1 MTLLTIFSHRRR
13 SVFTAG
19 TDSVRADTWR
29 PATEFKPALAWSVTA
44 SVAGIFAAAGLAPTL
59 AATLVGLVSAF
70 MAGIRLKSG
79 MAVLK
84 DRAALAGSALELVS
98 CRIFARRLLRAR
110 RDMARKGDTETF
122 APVWFGRGFD
132 WGPEHAQKLYE
143 LSKIDVERL
152 IPHRNICRRLTG
164 TAPKDPRTV
173 GLAAIDGL
181 ESRKKDIWVSEKTLE
196 GGTLIVGTTQAG
208 KGVLLT
214 SLVTQAI
221 LRGEAVI
228 VIDPKMSSRLKNAVT
243 AAAKLAN
250 RSDPLFFHPN
260 DREGIRIN
268 PLTHFERPSEIASRL
283 TAVMADSGPFTSFAW
298 SAVNVVVNLLV
309 HVGRTPSIAG
319 IESVLT
325 GDFEDLLLEAVEL
338 DCGPD
343 LFDTLV
349 SEVKLKGKKGREGVL
364 VLLDKARDREAL
376 SEVTLKGA
384 ATYAHDPVH
393 FSKITASLMPVLAM
407 LTSGALRQT
416 LSPAD
421 DDAEAMSLS
430 EIIAQRKILYV
441 CLNSLPDPTVAGA
454 IGSLLLADLAS
465 CAGERYND
473 TSIARTTV
481 SLFVDECSNVIN
493 RSLIE
498 ILNKGAE
505 SGLRTTC
512 AMQTVADLAAR
523 LGSTDEARMALGNF
537 NSLVSLRTK
546 DRLTQEFVAETFG
559 RTYIANTAA
568 TLTSASDTAHPG
580 HFTAGASRQ
589 ITASREEIIPCDVLG
604 KLPNCEFFA
613 SLAGGRLVKGRTPIL
628 IADEDLVSGSNL
640 SSFERNFHDHKA
652 FEIPR
657 LRWPV
662 SDHSPVACR
671 LLLCLGLNR
680 SSRF

>member
-1 MTLLTIFSHRRR
+1 MTLLTIFSRRRR

-44 SVAGIFAAAGLAPTL
+44 SVAGVFAAAGLAPAF

-98 CRIFARRLLRAR
+98 CRVFARRLLRAR
-110 RDMARKGDTETF
+110 RDMARRGDTETF

-164 TAPKDPRTV
+164 TTPKDPRTV

-283 TAVMADSGPFTSFAW
+283 TAVMADSSPFTSFAW

-343 LFDTLV
+343 LSDTLV

-546 DRLTQEFVAETFG
+546 DRLTQEFVPKRSGAPTSPTPPPRSRALRIR
-559 RTYIANTAA
+559 RTPDTSPQAPLVRSLLRAKRSSPVTC
-568 TLTSASDTAHPG
+568 SASSP
-580 HFTAGASRQ
+580 
-589 ITASREEIIPCDVLG
+589 TAS
-604 KLPNCEFFA
+604 F
-613 SLAGGRLVKGRTPIL
+613 S
-628 IADEDLVSGSNL
+628 
-640 SSFERNFHDHKA
+640 
-652 FEIPR
+652 
-657 LRWPV
+657 
-662 SDHSPVACR
+662 R
-671 LLLCLGLNR
+671 LLRAAVL
-680 SSRF
+680 

>member
-1 MTLLTIFSHRRR
+1 MSLLKFFTHRRR
-13 SVFTAG
+13 SIFTAG
-19 TDSVRADTWR
+19 TDAVRSDTWR
-29 PATEFKPALAWSVTA
+29 PAVELWPAAAWSLTAAAALSMTLTAVTPPVPALPM
-44 SVAGIFAAAGLAPTL
+44 GLAAWVL
-59 AATLVGLVSAF
+59 ATLRLRSA
-70 MAGIRLKSG
+70 LN
-79 MAVLK
+79 VLK
-84 DRAALAGSALELVS
+84 DRAALAGSALELIS
-98 CRIFARRLLRAR
+98 SRSFARRLLRAR

-143 LSKIDVERL
+143 LSKIDVNRL
-152 IPHRNICRRLTG
+152 LPARALCKLLTG
-164 TAPKDPRTV
+164 TEPKDPRTV
-173 GLAAIDGL
+173 GLSAIDGL
-181 ESRKKDIWVSEKTLE
+181 ESHKTDIWVSEKTLE

-228 VIDPKMSSRLKNAVT
+228 VIDPKMSSRLQNAVT
-243 AAAKLAN
+243 AAAKLAR
-250 RSDPLFFHPN
+250 RSPPLFFHPN
-260 DREGIRIN
+260 HPEGLRIN
-268 PLTHFERPSEIASRL
+268 PLTHFERPSEIASRI
-283 TAVMADSGPFTSFAW
+283 TAVMSDSGPFTSFAW
-298 SAVNVVVNLLV
+298 SAVNVVVDLLV
-309 HVGRTPSIAG
+309 HVGRTPSIAT
-319 IESVLT
+319 IEAVLT
-325 GDFEDLLLEAVEL
+325 GDFEDLLLEAAEL
-338 DCGPD
+338 GCGED
-343 LFDTLV
+343 YFDMLV
-349 SEVKLKGKKGREGVL
+349 SEAKVKGKKGRDGVL
-364 VLLDKARDREAL
+364 DVLERAKTEGRL
-376 SEVTLKGA
+376 SEATLKGA

-416 LSPAD
+416 LSPRD
-421 DDAEAMSLS
+421 DDPLAMSLS

-454 IGSLLLADLAS
+454 IGSMLLADLAS
-465 CAGERYND
+465 CAGERYNN
-473 TSIARTTV
+473 TSISRNTV
-481 SLFVDECSNVIN
+481 SLFVDECSNTIN

-523 LGSTDEARMALGNF
+523 LGSIDEARMALGNF
-537 NSLVSLRTK
+537 NSLVALRTK

-613 SLAGGRLVKGRTPIL
+613 SLAGGRLIKGRTPIL
-628 IADEDLVSGSNL
+628 IPDEDL
-640 SSFERNFHDHKA
+640 
-652 FEIPR
+652 
-657 LRWPV
+657 
-662 SDHSPVACR
+662 
-671 LLLCLGLNR
+671 LCK
-680 SSRF
+680 

>member
-1 MTLLTIFSHRRR
+1 MTLLTIFSRRRR
-13 SVFTAG
+13 SIFTTG

-44 SVAGIFAAAGLAPTL
+44 SVAGVFAAAGLAPAF
-59 AATLVGLVSAF
+59 AASLVGLVSAF

-98 CRIFARRLLRAR
+98 CRVFARRLLRAR

-260 DREGIRIN
+260 DPDGIRIN

-319 IESVLT
+319 MESVLT
-325 GDFEDLLLEAVEL
+325 GDFEDLLLETAEL

-349 SEVKLKGKKGREGVL
+349 SEVKLKGKKGRDGVL

-376 SEVTLKGA
+376 SEATLKGA

-589 ITASREEIIPCDVLG
+589 ITASREEII
-604 KLPNCEFFA
+604 
-613 SLAGGRLVKGRTPIL
+613 RLSKSAKST
-628 IADEDLVSGSNL
+628 A
-640 SSFERNFHDHKA
+640 
-652 FEIPR
+652 
-657 LRWPV
+657 
-662 SDHSPVACR
+662 R
-671 LLLCLGLNR
+671 LLTFIR
-680 SSRF
+680 SEHSWISP

>member
-1 MTLLTIFSHRRR
+1 MPPPAASALNALSPDPIPDLLVSFMALLTIFSRRRR

-44 SVAGIFAAAGLAPTL
+44 SVAGVFAAAGLAPAF
-59 AATLVGLVSAF
+59 AASLVGLVSAF

-79 MAVLK
+79 LAVLK
-84 DRAALAGSALELVS
+84 DRAALAGSALELIS
-98 CRIFARRLLRAR
+98 CRVFARRLLRAR

-260 DREGIRIN
+260 NPEGIRIN

-283 TAVMADSGPFTSFAW
+283 TAVMVDSGPFTSFAW

-325 GDFEDLLLEAVEL
+325 GDFEDLLLEAAEL

-376 SEVTLKGA
+376 SEATLKGA

-628 IADEDLVSGSNL
+628 IADEDLVSG
-640 SSFERNFHDHKA
+640 
-652 FEIPR
+652 
-657 LRWPV
+657 
-662 SDHSPVACR
+662 
-671 LLLCLGLNR
+671 
-680 SSRF
+680 

>member
-1 MTLLTIFSHRRR
+1 MTLLTIFSRRRR
-13 SVFTAG
+13 SIFTAG

-44 SVAGIFAAAGLAPTL
+44 SVAGVFAAAGLAPAF
-59 AATLVGLVSAF
+59 AASLVGLVSAF
-70 MAGIRLKSG
+70 MAGIRVKSG
-79 MAVLK
+79 IAVLK

-98 CRIFARRLLRAR
+98 CRVFARRLLRAR
-110 RDMARKGDTETF
+110 RDMARKGDTENF

-164 TAPKDPRTV
+164 TVPKDPRTV

-260 DREGIRIN
+260 DPDGIRIN

-309 HVGRTPSIAG
+309 HVGRTPSIAA

-325 GDFEDLLLEAVEL
+325 GDFEDLLLEAAEL
-338 DCGPD
+338 DCEPD

-364 VLLDKARDREAL
+364 LLLDKARDREAL
-376 SEVTLKGA
+376 SEATLKGA

-628 IADEDLVSGSNL
+628 IADEDLVSG
-640 SSFERNFHDHKA
+640 
-652 FEIPR
+652 
-657 LRWPV
+657 
-662 SDHSPVACR
+662 
-671 LLLCLGLNR
+671 
-680 SSRF
+680 

>member
-1 MTLLTIFSHRRR
+1 MSLIKFFIHRRR
-13 SVFTAG
+13 SIFTAG
-19 TDSVRADTWR
+19 TDAVRADTWR
-29 PATEFKPALAWSVTA
+29 PAVELWPAAVWSLTAAAALSMTLTAVTPPVPALPLGL
-44 SVAGIFAAAGLAPTL
+44 VAGVL
-59 AATLVGLVSAF
+59 ATLRLRSAL
-70 MAGIRLKSG
+70 G
-79 MAVLK
+79 VLK
-84 DRAALAGSALELVS
+84 DRAALAGSALELIS
-98 CRIFARRLLRAR
+98 SRSFARRLLRAR

-143 LSKIDVERL
+143 LSKIDVNRL
-152 IPHRNICRRLTG
+152 LPARALCKLLTG
-164 TAPKDPRTV
+164 TEPKDPRTV
-173 GLAAIDGL
+173 GLSAIDGL
-181 ESRKKDIWVSEKTLE
+181 ESHKTDIWVSEKTLE

-228 VIDPKMSSRLKNAVT
+228 VIDPKMSSRLQNAVT
-243 AAAKLAN
+243 AAAKLAH
-250 RSDPLFFHPN
+250 RSPPLFFHPN
-260 DREGIRIN
+260 HPEGLRIN
-268 PLTHFERPSEIASRL
+268 PLRHFERPSEIASRI
-283 TAVMADSGPFTSFAW
+283 TAVMSDSGPFTSFAW
-298 SAVNVVVNLLV
+298 SAVNVVVDLLV
-309 HVGRTPSIAG
+309 HVGQTPSIAA

-325 GDFEDLLLEAVEL
+325 GDLEDLLLEAAEL
-338 DCGPD
+338 DCGEGY
-343 LFDTLV
+343 FNMLV
-349 SEVKLKGKKGREGVL
+349 SEAKVKGKKGREGVL
-364 VLLDKARDREAL
+364 DVLERARAEERL
-376 SEVTLKGA
+376 SEATLKGA

-416 LSPAD
+416 LSPRD
-421 DDAEAMSLS
+421 DDPLAMSLS

-454 IGSLLLADLAS
+454 IGSMLLADLAS
-465 CAGERYND
+465 CAGERYNN
-473 TSIARTTV
+473 TSISRNTV
-481 SLFVDECSNVIN
+481 SLFVDECSNTIN

-523 LGSTDEARMALGNF
+523 LGSIDEARMALGNF
-537 NSLVSLRTK
+537 NSLVALRTK

-613 SLAGGRLVKGRTPIL
+613 SLAGGRLIKGRTPIL
-628 IADEDLVSGSNL
+628 IPDEDL
-640 SSFERNFHDHKA
+640 
-652 FEIPR
+652 
-657 LRWPV
+657 
-662 SDHSPVACR
+662 
-671 LLLCLGLNR
+671 LCE
-680 SSRF
+680 

>member
-1 MTLLTIFSHRRR
+1 MPPPAASALNALSPDLIPDLLVSFMALLTIFSRRRR

-29 PATEFKPALAWSVTA
+29 PATELKPALAWSVTA
-44 SVAGIFAAAGLAPTL
+44 SVAGVFAAAGLAPTL

-84 DRAALAGSALELVS
+84 DRAALAGSALELIS
-98 CRIFARRLLRAR
+98 CRVFARRLLRAR
-110 RDMARKGDTETF
+110 RNMASKGDTETF

-143 LSKIDVERL
+143 LSKIDVEQL

-181 ESRKKDIWVSEKTLE
+181 ESSKKDIWVSEKTLE

-260 DREGIRIN
+260 DPDGIRIN

-349 SEVKLKGKKGREGVL
+349 SEVKLKGKKGRDGVL

-376 SEVTLKGA
+376 SEATLKGA

-465 CAGERYND
+465 YAGERYND

-481 SLFVDECSNVIN
+481 SLFVDECANVIN

-628 IADEDLVSGSNL
+628 IADEDLVSG
-640 SSFERNFHDHKA
+640 
-652 FEIPR
+652 
-657 LRWPV
+657 
-662 SDHSPVACR
+662 
-671 LLLCLGLNR
+671 
-680 SSRF
+680 

>member
-1 MTLLTIFSHRRR
+1 MTLLTIFSRRRR

-44 SVAGIFAAAGLAPTL
+44 SVAGVFAAAGLAPAF

-98 CRIFARRLLRAR
+98 CRVFARRLLRAR
-110 RDMARKGDTETF
+110 RDMARRGDTETF

-164 TAPKDPRTV
+164 TTPKDPRTV

-283 TAVMADSGPFTSFAW
+283 TAVMADSSPFTSFAW

-309 HVGRTPSIAG
+309 HVGRTPWIAG

-613 SLAGGRLVKGRTPIL
+613 SLAGGRLGKGRTPIL
-628 IADEDLVSGSNL
+628 IADEDLVSG
-640 SSFERNFHDHKA
+640 
-652 FEIPR
+652 
-657 LRWPV
+657 
-662 SDHSPVACR
+662 
-671 LLLCLGLNR
+671 
-680 SSRF
+680 

>member
-1 MTLLTIFSHRRR
+1 MTLLTIFSRRRR

-44 SVAGIFAAAGLAPTL
+44 SVAGVFAAAGLAPTL

-181 ESRKKDIWVSEKTLE
+181 ESSKKDIWVSEKTLE

-325 GDFEDLLLEAVEL
+325 GDFEDLLLEAAEF

-349 SEVKLKGKKGREGVL
+349 SEVKLKGKKGRDGVL
-364 VLLDKARDREAL
+364 LLLDKARDREAL
-376 SEVTLKGA
+376 SEATLKGA

-628 IADEDLVSGSNL
+628 IADEDLVSG
-640 SSFERNFHDHKA
+640 
-652 FEIPR
+652 
-657 LRWPV
+657 
-662 SDHSPVACR
+662 
-671 LLLCLGLNR
+671 
-680 SSRF
+680 

>member
-1 MTLLTIFSHRRR
+1 MSLIKFFTHRRR
-13 SVFTAG
+13 SIFTAG
-19 TDSVRADTWR
+19 TDAVRADTWR
-29 PATEFKPALAWSVTA
+29 PAVELWPAAAWSLTAAAALSMTLTAMTPPVPALPM
-44 SVAGIFAAAGLAPTL
+44 GLAAGVLGTL
-59 AATLVGLVSAF
+59 RLRSAL
-70 MAGIRLKSG
+70 G
-79 MAVLK
+79 VLK
-84 DRAALAGSALELVS
+84 DRAALAGSALELIS
-98 CRIFARRLLRAR
+98 SRSFARRLLRAR
-110 RDMARKGDTETF
+110 RDMAGKGNNETF

-143 LSKIDVERL
+143 LSKIDVNRL
-152 IPHRNICRRLTG
+152 LPARALCKLLTG
-164 TAPKDPRTV
+164 TEPKDSRTV
-173 GLAAIDGL
+173 GLSAIDGL

-221 LRGEAVI
+221 LRGESVI
-228 VIDPKMSSRLKNAVT
+228 VIDPKMSSRLQNAVT
-243 AAAKLAN
+243 AAAKLAR
-250 RSDPLFFHPN
+250 RSPPLFFHPN
-260 DREGIRIN
+260 DPEGLRIN
-268 PLTHFERPSEIASRL
+268 PLTHFERPSEIASRI
-283 TAVMADSGPFTSFAW
+283 TAVMSDSGPFTSFAW
-298 SAVNVVVNLLV
+298 SAVNVVVDLLV
-309 HVGRTPSIAG
+309 HVGRTPSIATIG
-319 IESVLT
+319 AVLT
-325 GDFEDLLLEAVEL
+325 GDFEDLLLQAAEQ
-338 DCGPD
+338 DCGED
-343 LFDTLV
+343 YFDMLV
-349 SEVKLKGKKGREGVL
+349 SEAKVKGKKGREGVL
-364 VLLDKARDREAL
+364 DVLERARAEERL
-376 SEVTLKGA
+376 SEATLKGA

-416 LSPAD
+416 LSPRD
-421 DDAEAMSLS
+421 DDPLAMSLS

-454 IGSLLLADLAS
+454 IGSMLLADLAS
-465 CAGERYND
+465 CAGERYNN
-473 TSIARTTV
+473 TSISRNTV
-481 SLFVDECSNVIN
+481 SLFVDECSNTIN

-537 NSLVSLRTK
+537 NSLVALRTK

-613 SLAGGRLVKGRTPIL
+613 SLAGGRLIKGRTPIL
-628 IADEDLVSGSNL
+628 IPDEDL
-640 SSFERNFHDHKA
+640 
-652 FEIPR
+652 
-657 LRWPV
+657 
-662 SDHSPVACR
+662 
-671 LLLCLGLNR
+671 LCK
-680 SSRF
+680 

>member
-1 MTLLTIFSHRRR
+1 MSLVKFFTHRRR
-13 SVFTAG
+13 SIFTAG
-19 TDSVRADTWR
+19 TDAVRADTWR
-29 PATEFKPALAWSVTA
+29 PAVELWPAAAWSLTAAAALSMTLTAVTPPVPALLM
-44 SVAGIFAAAGLAPTL
+44 GLAAGVL
-59 AATLVGLVSAF
+59 ATLRLRSA
-70 MAGIRLKSG
+70 LN
-79 MAVLK
+79 VLK
-84 DRAALAGSALELVS
+84 DRAALAGSALELIS
-98 CRIFARRLLRAR
+98 SRSFARRLLRAR

-143 LSKIDVERL
+143 LSKIDVNRL
-152 IPHRNICRRLTG
+152 LPARALCKLLTG
-164 TAPKDPRTV
+164 TEPKDSRTV
-173 GLAAIDGL
+173 GLSAIDGL

-221 LRGEAVI
+221 LRGESVI
-228 VIDPKMSSRLKNAVT
+228 VIDPKMSSRLQNAVT
-243 AAAKLAN
+243 AAAKLAH
-250 RSDPLFFHPN
+250 RSPPLFFHPN
-260 DREGIRIN
+260 HPEGLRIN
-268 PLTHFERPSEIASRL
+268 PLTHFERPSEIASRI
-283 TAVMADSGPFTSFAW
+283 TAVMSDSGPFTSFAW
-298 SAVNVVVNLLV
+298 SAVNVVVDLLV
-309 HVGRTPSIAG
+309 HVGQTPSIAA
-319 IESVLT
+319 IESILT
-325 GDFEDLLLEAVEL
+325 GDFEDLLLEAAEL
-338 DCGPD
+338 DSGED
-343 LFDTLV
+343 YFDMLV
-349 SEVKLKGKKGREGVL
+349 SEAKVKGKKGREGVL
-364 VLLDKARDREAL
+364 DVLERAKTEGRL
-376 SEVTLKGA
+376 SEATLKGA

-416 LSPAD
+416 LSPRD
-421 DDAEAMSLS
+421 DDPLAMSLS

-454 IGSLLLADLAS
+454 IGSMLLADLAS
-465 CAGERYND
+465 CAGERYNN
-473 TSIARTTV
+473 TSISRNTV
-481 SLFVDECSNVIN
+481 SLFVDECSNTIN

-537 NSLVSLRTK
+537 NSLVALRTK

-568 TLTSASDTAHPG
+568 TLTNVSDTAHPG

-613 SLAGGRLVKGRTPIL
+613 SLAGGRLIKGRTPIL
-628 IADEDLVSGSNL
+628 IPDEDL
-640 SSFERNFHDHKA
+640 
-652 FEIPR
+652 
-657 LRWPV
+657 
-662 SDHSPVACR
+662 
-671 LLLCLGLNR
+671 LCE
-680 SSRF
+680 

>member
-1 MTLLTIFSHRRR
+1 MSLIKFFTHRRR
-13 SVFTAG
+13 SIFTAG
-19 TDSVRADTWR
+19 TDAVRADTWR
-29 PATEFKPALAWSVTA
+29 PAVELWPAAAWSLTAAAALSMTLTAMTPPVPALPM
-44 SVAGIFAAAGLAPTL
+44 GLAAGVLGTL
-59 AATLVGLVSAF
+59 RLRSAL
-70 MAGIRLKSG
+70 G
-79 MAVLK
+79 VLK
-84 DRAALAGSALELVS
+84 DRAALAGSALELIS
-98 CRIFARRLLRAR
+98 SRSFARRLLRAR
-110 RDMARKGDTETF
+110 RDMAGKGNNETF

-143 LSKIDVERL
+143 LSKIDVNRL
-152 IPHRNICRRLTG
+152 LPARALCKLLTG
-164 TAPKDPRTV
+164 TEPKDSRTV
-173 GLAAIDGL
+173 GLSAIDGL

-221 LRGEAVI
+221 LRGESVI
-228 VIDPKMSSRLKNAVT
+228 VIDPKMSSRLQNAVT
-243 AAAKLAN
+243 AAAKLAR
-250 RSDPLFFHPN
+250 RSPPLFFHPN
-260 DREGIRIN
+260 HPEGLRIN
-268 PLTHFERPSEIASRL
+268 PLTHFERPSEIASRI
-283 TAVMADSGPFTSFAW
+283 TAVMSDSGPFTSFAW
-298 SAVNVVVNLLV
+298 SAVNVVVDLLV
-309 HVGRTPSIAG
+309 HVGRTPSIAT
-319 IESVLT
+319 IEAVLT
-325 GDFEDLLLEAVEL
+325 GDFEDLLLQAAEQ
-338 DCGPD
+338 DCGED
-343 LFDTLV
+343 YFDMLV
-349 SEVKLKGKKGREGVL
+349 SEAKVKGKKGREGVL
-364 VLLDKARDREAL
+364 DVLERARAEERL
-376 SEVTLKGA
+376 SEATLKGA

-416 LSPAD
+416 LSPRD
-421 DDAEAMSLS
+421 DDPLAMSLS

-454 IGSLLLADLAS
+454 IGSMLLADLAS
-465 CAGERYND
+465 CAGERYNN
-473 TSIARTTV
+473 TSISRNTV
-481 SLFVDECSNVIN
+481 SLFVDECSNTIN

-537 NSLVSLRTK
+537 NSLVALRTK

-613 SLAGGRLVKGRTPIL
+613 SLAGGRLIKGRTPIL
-628 IADEDLVSGSNL
+628 IPDEDL
-640 SSFERNFHDHKA
+640 
-652 FEIPR
+652 
-657 LRWPV
+657 
-662 SDHSPVACR
+662 
-671 LLLCLGLNR
+671 LCK
-680 SSRF
+680 

>member
-1 MTLLTIFSHRRR
+1 MALLTIFSRRRR

-44 SVAGIFAAAGLAPTL
+44 SVAGVCAAAGLAPAF
-59 AATLVGLVSAF
+59 AASLVGLVSAF

-79 MAVLK
+79 LVVLK
-84 DRAALAGSALELVS
+84 DRAALAGSALEFVS

-110 RDMARKGDTETF
+110 REMARKGDTETF

-243 AAAKLAN
+243 AAAKLAT

-349 SEVKLKGKKGREGVL
+349 SEVKLKGKKGRDGVL
-364 VLLDKARDREAL
+364 LLLDKARDREAL
-376 SEVTLKGA
+376 SEATLKGA

-613 SLAGGRLVKGRTPIL
+613 SLEGGRLVKGRTPIL
-628 IADEDLVSGSNL
+628 IADEDLVSG
-640 SSFERNFHDHKA
+640 
-652 FEIPR
+652 
-657 LRWPV
+657 
-662 SDHSPVACR
+662 
-671 LLLCLGLNR
+671 
-680 SSRF
+680 

>member
-1 MTLLTIFSHRRR
+1 MALLTIFSRRRR

-29 PATEFKPALAWSVTA
+29 PATELKPALAWSVTA
-44 SVAGIFAAAGLAPTL
+44 SVAGVFAAAGLAPAF
-59 AATLVGLVSAF
+59 AASLVGLVSAF

-84 DRAALAGSALELVS
+84 DRAALAGSALELIS
-98 CRIFARRLLRAR
+98 CRVFARRLLRAR
-110 RDMARKGDTETF
+110 RDMARKGDTENF

-260 DREGIRIN
+260 NPEGIRIN

-325 GDFEDLLLEAVEL
+325 GDFEDLLLEAAEL

-349 SEVKLKGKKGREGVL
+349 SEVKIKGKKGREGVL
-364 VLLDKARDREAL
+364 LLLDKARDREAL
-376 SEVTLKGA
+376 SEATLKGA

-416 LSPAD
+416 LSPA

-628 IADEDLVSGSNL
+628 IPDEDLISG
-640 SSFERNFHDHKA
+640 
-652 FEIPR
+652 
-657 LRWPV
+657 
-662 SDHSPVACR
+662 
-671 LLLCLGLNR
+671 
-680 SSRF
+680 

>member
-1 MTLLTIFSHRRR
+1 MSLIKFFTHRRR
-13 SVFTAG
+13 SIFTAG
-19 TDSVRADTWR
+19 TDAVRADTWR
-29 PATEFKPALAWSVTA
+29 PAVELWPAAAWSLTAAAALSMTLTAMTPPVPALPM
-44 SVAGIFAAAGLAPTL
+44 GLAAGVLGML
-59 AATLVGLVSAF
+59 RLRSAL
-70 MAGIRLKSG
+70 G
-79 MAVLK
+79 VLK
-84 DRAALAGSALELVS
+84 DRAALAGSALELIS
-98 CRIFARRLLRAR
+98 SRSFARRLLRAR
-110 RDMARKGDTETF
+110 RDMAGKGNNETF

-143 LSKIDVERL
+143 LSKIDVNRL
-152 IPHRNICRRLTG
+152 LPARALCKLLTG
-164 TAPKDPRTV
+164 TEPKDSRTV
-173 GLAAIDGL
+173 GLSAIDGL

-221 LRGEAVI
+221 LRGESVI
-228 VIDPKMSSRLKNAVT
+228 VIDPKMSSRLQNAVT
-243 AAAKLAN
+243 AAAKLAR
-250 RSDPLFFHPN
+250 RSPPLFFHPN
-260 DREGIRIN
+260 DPEGLRIN
-268 PLTHFERPSEIASRL
+268 PLTHFERPSEIASRI
-283 TAVMADSGPFTSFAW
+283 TAVMSDSGPFTSFAW
-298 SAVNVVVNLLV
+298 SAVNVVVDLLV
-309 HVGRTPSIAG
+309 HVGRTPSIAT
-319 IESVLT
+319 IEAVLT
-325 GDFEDLLLEAVEL
+325 GDFEDLLLQAAEQ
-338 DCGPD
+338 DCGED
-343 LFDTLV
+343 YFDMLV
-349 SEVKLKGKKGREGVL
+349 SEAKVKGKKGREGVL
-364 VLLDKARDREAL
+364 DVLERARAEERL
-376 SEVTLKGA
+376 SEATLKGA

-416 LSPAD
+416 LSPRD
-421 DDAEAMSLS
+421 DDPLAMSLS

-454 IGSLLLADLAS
+454 IGSMLLADLAS
-465 CAGERYND
+465 CAGERYNN
-473 TSIARTTV
+473 TSISRNTV
-481 SLFVDECSNVIN
+481 SLFVDECSNTIN

-537 NSLVSLRTK
+537 NSLVALRTK

-613 SLAGGRLVKGRTPIL
+613 SLAGGRLIKGRTPIL
-628 IADEDLVSGSNL
+628 IPDEDL
-640 SSFERNFHDHKA
+640 
-652 FEIPR
+652 
-657 LRWPV
+657 
-662 SDHSPVACR
+662 
-671 LLLCLGLNR
+671 LCE
-680 SSRF
+680 

>member
-1 MTLLTIFSHRRR
+1 MTLLTIFSRRRR
-13 SVFTAG
+13 SIFTAS

-44 SVAGIFAAAGLAPTL
+44 SVAGVFAGAGLAPAF
-59 AATLVGLVSAF
+59 AASLVGLVSAF

-98 CRIFARRLLRAR
+98 CRVFARRLLRAR

-260 DREGIRIN
+260 DPDGIRIN

-309 HVGRTPSIAG
+309 HVDRTPSIAG

-325 GDFEDLLLEAVEL
+325 GDFEDLLLETAEL

-349 SEVKLKGKKGREGVL
+349 SEVKLKGKKGRDGVL

-376 SEVTLKGA
+376 SEATLKGA

-589 ITASREEIIPCDVLG
+589 ITASREEII
-604 KLPNCEFFA
+604 
-613 SLAGGRLVKGRTPIL
+613 RLSKSAKST
-628 IADEDLVSGSNL
+628 A
-640 SSFERNFHDHKA
+640 
-652 FEIPR
+652 
-657 LRWPV
+657 
-662 SDHSPVACR
+662 R
-671 LLLCLGLNR
+671 LLTFIR
-680 SSRF
+680 SEHSWISP

>member
-1 MTLLTIFSHRRR
+1 MALLTIFSRRRR

-29 PATEFKPALAWSVTA
+29 PATELKPALAWSVTA
-44 SVAGIFAAAGLAPTL
+44 SVAGVFAAAGFAPAF

-79 MAVLK
+79 LAVLK
-84 DRAALAGSALELVS
+84 DRAALAGSALELIS
-98 CRIFARRLLRAR
+98 CRVFARRLLRAR

-143 LSKIDVERL
+143 LSKIDVEQL
-152 IPHRNICRRLTG
+152 IPHRNICRTLTG

-260 DREGIRIN
+260 DPEGIRIN

-283 TAVMADSGPFTSFAW
+283 TAVMTDSGPFTSFAW

-325 GDFEDLLLEAVEL
+325 GDFEDLLLEAAEL

-364 VLLDKARDREAL
+364 LLLDKARDREAL
-376 SEVTLKGA
+376 SEATLKGA

-628 IADEDLVSGSNL
+628 IDDEDLVSG
-640 SSFERNFHDHKA
+640 
-652 FEIPR
+652 
-657 LRWPV
+657 
-662 SDHSPVACR
+662 
-671 LLLCLGLNR
+671 
-680 SSRF
+680 

>member
-1 MTLLTIFSHRRR
+1 MTLLTIFSRRRR

-44 SVAGIFAAAGLAPTL
+44 SVAGVFAAARFAPAF
-59 AATLVGLVSAF
+59 AASLVGLVSAF

-84 DRAALAGSALELVS
+84 DRAALAGSALELIS
-98 CRIFARRLLRAR
+98 CRVFARRLLRAR

-181 ESRKKDIWVSEKTLE
+181 ESRKKNIWVSEKTLE

-260 DREGIRIN
+260 NPEGIRIN

-349 SEVKLKGKKGREGVL
+349 SEVKLKGKKGRDGVL
-364 VLLDKARDREAL
+364 LLLDKARDREAL
-376 SEVTLKGA
+376 SEATLKGA

-498 ILNKGAE
+498 IAE

-628 IADEDLVSGSNL
+628 IADEDLVSG
-640 SSFERNFHDHKA
+640 
-652 FEIPR
+652 
-657 LRWPV
+657 
-662 SDHSPVACR
+662 
-671 LLLCLGLNR
+671 
-680 SSRF
+680 

>member
-1 MTLLTIFSHRRR
+1 MSLVKFFTHRRR
-13 SVFTAG
+13 SIFTAG
-19 TDSVRADTWR
+19 TDAVRADTWR
-29 PATEFKPALAWSVTA
+29 PAVELWPAAAWSLT
-44 SVAGIFAAAGLAPTL
+44 AAAALSMTLTAMTPPVPTLPMGLAAGVLGTL
-59 AATLVGLVSAF
+59 RLRSAL
-70 MAGIRLKSG
+70 GI
-79 MAVLK
+79 LK
-84 DRAALAGSALELVS
+84 DRAALAGSALELIS
-98 CRIFARRLLRAR
+98 SRSFARRLLRAR
-110 RDMARKGDTETF
+110 RDMAGKGNNETF

-143 LSKIDVERL
+143 LSKIDVNRL
-152 IPHRNICRRLTG
+152 LPARALCKLLTG
-164 TAPKDPRTV
+164 TEPKDSRTV
-173 GLAAIDGL
+173 GLSAIDGL

-221 LRGEAVI
+221 LRGESVI
-228 VIDPKMSSRLKNAVT
+228 VIDPKMSSRLQNAVT
-243 AAAKLAN
+243 AAAKLAR
-250 RSDPLFFHPN
+250 RSAPLFFHPN
-260 DREGIRIN
+260 HPEGLRIN
-268 PLTHFERPSEIASRL
+268 PLTHFERPSEIASRI
-283 TAVMADSGPFTSFAW
+283 TAVMSDSGPFTSFAW
-298 SAVNVVVNLLV
+298 SAVNVVVDLLV
-309 HVGRTPSIAG
+309 HVGRTPSIAT
-319 IESVLT
+319 IEAVLT
-325 GDFEDLLLEAVEL
+325 GDFEDLLLQAAEQ
-338 DCGPD
+338 DCGED
-343 LFDTLV
+343 YFDMLV
-349 SEVKLKGKKGREGVL
+349 SEAKVKGKKGREGVL
-364 VLLDKARDREAL
+364 DVLERARAEERL
-376 SEVTLKGA
+376 SEATLKGA

-416 LSPAD
+416 LSPRD
-421 DDAEAMSLS
+421 DDPLAMSLS

-454 IGSLLLADLAS
+454 IGSMLLADLAS
-465 CAGERYND
+465 CAGERYNN
-473 TSIARTTV
+473 TSISRNTV
-481 SLFVDECSNVIN
+481 SLFVDECSNTIN

-537 NSLVSLRTK
+537 NSLVALRTK

-613 SLAGGRLVKGRTPIL
+613 SLAGGRLIKGRTPIL
-628 IADEDLVSGSNL
+628 IPDEDL
-640 SSFERNFHDHKA
+640 
-652 FEIPR
+652 
-657 LRWPV
+657 
-662 SDHSPVACR
+662 
-671 LLLCLGLNR
+671 LCK
-680 SSRF
+680 

>member
-1 MTLLTIFSHRRR
+1 MTLLTIFSRRRR

-44 SVAGIFAAAGLAPTL
+44 SVAGVFAAAGLAPAF
-59 AATLVGLVSAF
+59 AASLVGLVSAF

-79 MAVLK
+79 LAVLK

-98 CRIFARRLLRAR
+98 CRVFARRLLRAR

-338 DCGPD
+338 
-343 LFDTLV
+343 
-349 SEVKLKGKKGREGVL
+349 KGKKGRDGVL

-376 SEVTLKGA
+376 SEATLKGA

-393 FSKITASLMPVLAM
+393 FSKLTASLMPVLAM

-416 LSPAD
+416 LSPAY

-628 IADEDLVSGSNL
+628 IADEDLVSG
-640 SSFERNFHDHKA
+640 
-652 FEIPR
+652 
-657 LRWPV
+657 
-662 SDHSPVACR
+662 
-671 LLLCLGLNR
+671 
-680 SSRF
+680 

>member
-1 MTLLTIFSHRRR
+1 MTLLTIFSRRRR

-44 SVAGIFAAAGLAPTL
+44 SVAGVCAAAGLAPAF
-59 AATLVGLVSAF
+59 AASLVGLVSAF

-84 DRAALAGSALELVS
+84 DRAALAGSALEFVS

-110 RDMARKGDTETF
+110 REMARKGDTETF

-181 ESRKKDIWVSEKTLE
+181 ESSKKDIWVSEKTLE

-283 TAVMADSGPFTSFAW
+283 TAVMTDSGPFTSFAW

-325 GDFEDLLLEAVEL
+325 GDFEDLLLEAAEL

-376 SEVTLKGA
+376 SEATLKGA

-407 LTSGALRQT
+407 
-416 LSPAD
+416 
-421 DDAEAMSLS
+421 
-430 EIIAQRKILYV
+430 
-441 CLNSLPDPTVAGA
+441 
-454 IGSLLLADLAS
+454 
-465 CAGERYND
+465 
-473 TSIARTTV
+473 
-481 SLFVDECSNVIN
+481 
-493 RSLIE
+493 
-498 ILNKGAE
+498 
-505 SGLRTTC
+505 
-512 AMQTVADLAAR
+512 
-523 LGSTDEARMALGNF
+523 
-537 NSLVSLRTK
+537 SLRE
-546 DRLTQEFVAETFG
+546 L
-559 RTYIANTAA
+559 
-568 TLTSASDTAHPG
+568 
-580 HFTAGASRQ
+580 
-589 ITASREEIIPCDVLG
+589 CD
-604 KLPNCEFFA
+604 KRFRPQTT
-613 SLAGGRLVKGRTPIL
+613 TP
-628 IADEDLVSGSNL
+628 
-640 SSFERNFHDHKA
+640 KQ
-652 FEIPR
+652 
-657 LRWPV
+657 
-662 SDHSPVACR
+662 
-671 LLLCLGLNR
+671 
-680 SSRF
+680 